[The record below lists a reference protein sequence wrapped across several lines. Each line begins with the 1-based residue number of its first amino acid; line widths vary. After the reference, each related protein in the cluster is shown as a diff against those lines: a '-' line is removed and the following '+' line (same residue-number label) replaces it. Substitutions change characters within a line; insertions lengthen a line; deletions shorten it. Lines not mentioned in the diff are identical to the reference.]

1 MIENNKVFCAMPW
14 SSIHFRPNGE
24 FFSCCV
30 AEDESFITDTK
41 TKTIDE
47 LYNSE
52 KLKQLRLDL
61 LAGIPR
67 PDVCTH
73 CYSKDAANVRSNRIR
88 SLDTPSDKIKEM
100 IKNTDATGYSNLD
113 NIKFWDVRHSNIC
126 NLKCRTCNEDFS
138 SSWAAENENFDKI
151 KLKSMGEENKF
162 EQLYDTV
169 NHIYFAGGE
178 PLLTPEHFEVLTK
191 LIDSGRSKDVE
202 LSYTTN
208 LTKLDYNN
216 YNLIDLWKNFK
227 YVTINVSM
235 DGYEEKYNYIRH
247 GVDWEILK
255 ANIVQL
261 KEFASVANNIH
272 YGFATTISIFNIL
285 TFTDV
290 HRYLWQN
297 NLMKDIN
304 NIILDLVMYPK
315 YFAFINILPK
325 YLQLLAIDKITS
337 HLTWLEENHASAIT
351 IEKFNSIISYIKN
364 HLEINNQSH
373 EVKMEF
379 IRNVKKIDQ
388 RRNESFVDT
397 FPELAEMYQRY
408 LEQFIR

>member
-30 AEDESFITDTK
+30 AEDKSFITDTK

-73 CYSKDAANVRSNRIR
+73 CYSKDAANVKSNRIR
-88 SLDTPSDKIKEM
+88 SLDTHGNEVEEM
-100 IKNTDATGYSNLD
+100 IKNTDATGYSNLN
-113 NIKFWDVRHSNIC
+113 NIKFWDVRHSNLC

-138 SSWAAENENFDKI
+138 STWAAENENFDKI

-162 EQLYDTV
+162 EQLYDSV
-169 NHIYFAGGE
+169 DHIYFAGGE
-178 PLLTPEHFEVLTK
+178 TLLTPEHFEVLTK
-191 LIDSGRSKDVE
+191 LIDFGRSKEVE

-216 YNLIDLWKNFK
+216 YNLIDLWKNFR
-227 YVTINVSM
+227 YVTVNVSM

-255 ANIVQL
+255 ANILQL
-261 KEFASVANNIH
+261 KEYATISKNIR
-272 YGFATTISIFNIL
+272 YSFATTISIFNIL
-285 TFTDV
+285 DV
-290 HRYLWQN
+290 ADIHQYLWKN
-297 NLMKDIN
+297 NLIRTINDIFV
-304 NIILDLVMYPK
+304 DLVMYPR

-325 YLQLLAIDKITS
+325 NLKLVAIEKIEN
-337 HLTWLEENHASAIT
+337 HLTWLAENNARNDT
-351 IEKFNSIISYIKN
+351 IEKYRSIINYTNN
-364 HLEINNQSH
+364 HLEDGDH

-397 FPELAEMYQRY
+397 FPELAEMYQQY
-408 LEQFIR
+408 LDRFVR